1 MRDLARPAATAF
13 GSPPG
18 PIQLSAL
25 LSPYGLG
32 ARQTSPS
39 RPPKGANHGPH
50 GLFPCITR
58 AKRDGQHHVRRC
70 RALAAAYDFGRFGT
84 VVDIGGGNGALLSAL
99 LQRYPR
105 MRGVV
110 FDQPAVVERAKQFL
124 RASGAA
130 DRCRL
135 VGGSFFES
143 VPEGG
148 TLTSSSTSPTTG
160 KTRTR
165 REFCRS
171 FVARFRT
178 AALSC

>member
-1 MRDLARPAATAF
+1 
-13 GSPPG
+13 
-18 PIQLSAL
+18 
-25 LSPYGLG
+25 
-32 ARQTSPS
+32 
-39 RPPKGANHGPH
+39 
-50 GLFPCITR
+50 
-58 AKRDGQHHVRRC
+58 
-70 RALAAAYDFGRFGT
+70 
-84 VVDIGGGNGALLSAL
+84 
-99 LQRYPR
+99 

-148 TLTSSSTSPTTG
+148 TLTSSSTSSTTG

-178 AALSC
+178 TALSC